1 MIKSCE
7 YCKYIFEYKK
17 TNPRSNRRF
26 CDKCIILR
34 KKMYPFRGAYV
45 KKHKILDKI
54 KEESCKERES
64 MKKIFAYD
72 EVSIYV

>member
-1 MIKSCE
+1 
-7 YCKYIFEYKK
+7 
-17 TNPRSNRRF
+17 
-26 CDKCIILR
+26 
-34 KKMYPFRGAYV
+34 MYPFRGAYV